1 MDYSTKTVRTMST
14 VLGDSVQEAYTLAK
28 QLHKGQRRE
37 SGELYIT
44 HPVAVA
50 KLLFDMGADRDIVC
64 AALLHDVLEDGATKA
79 PAIDDR
85 IHCAFED
92 HVLYLVQALS
102 KDSTIHDKV
111 ARQDVYLK
119 QIKDAFDVDIFVFFI
134 KVADLLHNM
143 STIVALDPE
152 RKKQWIKE
160 LKYQYLPLFSTYF
173 HRIPLHYREMYHK
186 MMDTIQT
193 TIDSY
198 DAGEDKS
205 KG

>member
-1 MDYSTKTVRTMST
+1 MST
-14 VLGDSVQEAYTLAK
+14 VLGDSVQEAYKLAEK
-28 QLHKGQRRE
+28 LHKGQRRK
-37 SGELYIT
+37 SGEPYIT

-64 AALLHDVLEDGATKA
+64 AALLHDVLEDGVKA
-79 PAIDDR
+79 PAIEDR
-85 IHCAFED
+85 IHREFGD
-92 HVLYLVQALS
+92 QVLYLVQALS

-119 QIKDAFDVDIFVFFI
+119 QIEDAFDVDIFVFFI

-152 RKKQWIKE
+152 RKKQWVEE
-160 LKYQYLPLFSTYF
+160 LKLQYLPLLSEYF

-186 MMDTIQT
+186 MMDTIQAI
-193 TIDSY
+193 IDSY
-198 DAGEDKS
+198 DAGEKNR